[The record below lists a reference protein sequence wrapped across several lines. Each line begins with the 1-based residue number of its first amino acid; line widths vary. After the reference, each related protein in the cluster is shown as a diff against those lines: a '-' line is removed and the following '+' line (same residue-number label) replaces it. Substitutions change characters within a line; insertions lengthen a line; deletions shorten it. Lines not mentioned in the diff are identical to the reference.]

1 MPAKHDQMR
10 NTNTLLILEHIRKH
24 GGSTRRSIQQ
34 ATELSW
40 ATVSN
45 ISAEL
50 VSNSVLYEQVRGSH
64 VVGRNPEYLDFVP
77 MQNLTVGIELSAGG
91 ITVLLVDL
99 RGNIVGCATEP
110 CADLGR
116 EQLIS
121 QMLDCVDRLIQR
133 FGIKHSSL
141 LGIGI
146 ATQGSV
152 DRDGATSLY
161 NSFFRDWR
169 NVPLKEI
176 CEKRFGVPTHV
187 MHDPVCMA
195 LAEQWARRFT
205 EEDDFSM
212 IRLSYGIGMSHI
224 VRGNPVTGSSGFAGE
239 LGHMVLDRNGP
250 RCSCGNRGCLE
261 SYSSLRGI
269 AWRILE
275 LAQKKTLELPE
286 YLRQMDR
293 NSLDFMRDA
302 VQWAAE
308 EARSGNAAA
317 KALFMDA
324 GYYLGTSIANIINL
338 FNPKYVILS
347 GSLLQYADLLG
358 QTAQDVAKELSWEE
372 SECKILIAPTDR
384 KQAAM
389 GAALYYINNAF
400 NSLESRLL
408 EQVAAV

>member
-10 NTNTLLILEHIRKH
+10 NMNTLLILDHIRQH
-24 GGSTRRSIQQ
+24 GGSTRRSIQE

-50 VSNSVLYEQVRGSH
+50 VNNSVLYEQVRSGH
-64 VVGRNPEYLDFVP
+64 LAGRHPEYLDFVP
-77 MQNLTVGIELSAGG
+77 MQNLTIGLELSAGG

-110 CADLGR
+110 CSDLGR
-116 EQLIS
+116 EELIG
-121 QMLDCVDRLIQR
+121 QMLGCVDNLIRR
-133 FGIKHSSL
+133 FGLEYSAL

-152 DRDGATSLY
+152 DRDGSTSLY

-195 LAEQWARRFT
+195 LAEQWKRRFT
-205 EEDDFSM
+205 EEDDFAM

-224 VRGNPVTGSSGFAGE
+224 VRGHPVTGSSGFAGE

-261 SYSSLRGI
+261 SYSSLRGL
-269 AWRILE
+269 AWRCLE
-275 LAQKKTLELPE
+275 LDRKQELALPAH
-286 YLRQMDR
+286 LRQMDR
-293 NSLDFMRDA
+293 NSLAFMGDA

-308 EARSGNAAA
+308 EARQGNEVA
-317 KALFMDA
+317 KMLFDDA
-324 GYYLGTSIANIINL
+324 GYYLGASIANIVNL

-347 GSLLQYADLLG
+347 GKLMQYSDLFG
-358 QTAQDVAKELSWEE
+358 QSAQDVAQELSWEE
-372 SECKILIAPTDR
+372 SECRILIAPTDR
-384 KQAAM
+384 KLAAM